1 MVQGRRAARPRN
13 EIRRRRWRWWWWW
26 WKRVSKPGIDP
37 VLRTPLACRLNV
49 AFNTPKPLRR
59 QSPIV
64 TGLHTADDAVHLRT
78 GGERF
83 EIVNS
88 LAAGCAPVAPATAEI
103 YADIKPNPHG
113 SISGGATGALTA
125 MSAADAVLMPAMA
138 LTATAAETMNFE
150 LRILPRA

>member
-1 MVQGRRAARPRN
+1 MVQSRRAARPRN
-13 EIRRRRWRWWWWW
+13 EISKRKNYW

-64 TGLHTADDAVHLRT
+64 TGLHTTDDAVHLRI

-113 SISGGATGALTA
+113 TISRGSRRALC
-125 MSAADAVLMPAMA
+125 AAAGSEP
-138 LTATAAETMNFE
+138 
-150 LRILPRA
+150 